1 MNIPFLIFL
10 VILLVILSAFFSS
23 SETAYATASKP
34 RLENEAE
41 QGDKRAVRAVRITE
55 DYVRAIATILV
66 GNNLVNIAATAVIT
80 VLCTEHFFLG
90 NKQGELYSDLIATLI
105 LLIFG
110 EIFPKILAADHAN
123 RLALSYSGL
132 LSTFMKIF
140 KPGVFVVGKFV
151 DKLSV
156 LWTPKEGEQTM
167 TDEELALVVDTI
179 QEEGVFTEAEGEL
192 IKSAIEFSE
201 TTAHDILIPR
211 VDVFAYDIDTPLS
224 DLLSDADA
232 MSFSRLPVY
241 RESIDHII
249 GVLPVKQLMK
259 AVLTA
264 GDPAAVNVEEMLVQP
279 IFVHMTKTIDEI
291 LRDFRENKTN
301 MAIVLDEYGGTMGIL
316 TVEDILEEIVG
327 EIYDETDE
335 VEEEDVTV
343 VARDTFQLDG
353 GMNIYDVFKEI
364 DYEPKDFESEYST
377 LSGWITEQLDH
388 FPEAGD
394 AFTCEALQV
403 KVLSVDGPLVEE
415 AEVHV
420 DREYEEK

>member
-132 LSTFMKIF
+132 LSAFMKIF
-140 KPGVFVVGKFV
+140 KPVVFVVGKFV

-156 LWTPKEGEQTM
+156 LWTPE
-167 TDEELALVVDTI
+167 
-179 QEEGVFTEAEGEL
+179 
-192 IKSAIEFSE
+192 
-201 TTAHDILIPR
+201 
-211 VDVFAYDIDTPLS
+211 
-224 DLLSDADA
+224 
-232 MSFSRLPVY
+232 
-241 RESIDHII
+241 
-249 GVLPVKQLMK
+249 
-259 AVLTA
+259 
-264 GDPAAVNVEEMLVQP
+264 
-279 IFVHMTKTIDEI
+279 
-291 LRDFRENKTN
+291 
-301 MAIVLDEYGGTMGIL
+301 
-316 TVEDILEEIVG
+316 
-327 EIYDETDE
+327 
-335 VEEEDVTV
+335 
-343 VARDTFQLDG
+343 
-353 GMNIYDVFKEI
+353 
-364 DYEPKDFESEYST
+364 
-377 LSGWITEQLDH
+377 
-388 FPEAGD
+388 
-394 AFTCEALQV
+394 
-403 KVLSVDGPLVEE
+403 
-415 AEVHV
+415 
-420 DREYEEK
+420 